1 MNIETLKVFRD
12 LVDTGSFS
20 KTAELNFISQSAVSQ
35 QIKTLDFVLKC
46 RLLNRLTNKLVPTS
60 CGEKLYEAAKKI
72 ILVYENAIVST
83 RQFSVPSPAEEVRI
97 STIYSAGIYLLQGHI
112 RKFMAA
118 HHNIKVSV
126 EYLQFQQIRSDILS
140 GRADFGII
148 AGPCNKLQG
157 LIFLPI
163 GEDKMVLLTGM
174 SDKLARK
181 RAIAVRE
188 IEGLDFISFEKAS
201 PSRKCVDEF
210 FRKHAVKVNMKME
223 LDDIETIKTAVSS
236 GAGLALLPLSAVRE
250 AERERELHI
259 VRFNDAQPTR
269 SLYLIYNRSR
279 KMSASAKAFMDIT
292 GTRNTDLR
300 RIN

>member
-1 MNIETLKVFRD
+1 MNIETIKVFRD

-20 KTAELNFISQSAVSQ
+20 KTAELNYISQSAVSQ
-35 QIKTLDFVLKC
+35 QIKNLDFVLKS
-46 RLLNRLTNKLVPTS
+46 RLLNRSANRILPTP
-60 CGEKLYEAAKKI
+60 CGEIFYEAARRI
-72 ILVYENAIVST
+72 ILVYENAVVST

-97 STIYSAGIYLLQGHI
+97 STIYSAGIYLLQGYI

-118 HHNIKVSV
+118 QRDAKVSV
-126 EYLQFQQIRSDILS
+126 EYRQCRQIRSDIRS

-148 AGPCNKLQG
+148 AGPCNKPQG

-188 IEGLDFISFEKAS
+188 IEGHDFVAFERNS

-250 AERERELHI
+250 AEREKELHI
-259 VRFNDAQPTR
+259 VRFNDAQPR
-269 SLYLIYNRSR
+269 RFLYLIYNRSR
-279 KMSASAKAFMDIT
+279 KMSASAKTFLDIT
-292 GTRNTDLR
+292 MRHGTQ
-300 RIN
+300 ICGG